1 MRYLTAIL
9 FGLITTAVTAQAG
22 GAADL
27 VAKKS
32 NSGGFT
38 YSNTTQY
45 RFLHDCSEN
54 ANNQV
59 CKCVLNK
66 LQKKYSEKEYRK
78 FDADL
83 QKGIENKKFTSF
95 ISKAV
100 TECDAIVDETGPMV
114 SEERAEAYVDSLLQ
128 LLSKKEYMAD
138 CIPRMKE
145 VLGSNAKKTCSCAF
159 DQFVSHPSELVQEI
173 MTNGFE
179 TDNVLWTADFV
190 FDCMPQKMTPDIK
203 NHFIEQMN
211 LMGIPKS
218 IAQCTIDAISKEY
231 SFGTL
236 LKIAIKEPDTINQI
250 FKIMGTRCSLE
261 QY

>member
-1 MRYLTAIL
+1 MRRLKFIL
-9 FGLITTAVTAQAG
+9 FALITTVVSVQAG
-22 GAADL
+22 GTADL

-32 NSGGFT
+32 HSGGFT
-38 YSNTTQY
+38 YSKATQHT
-45 RFLHDCSEN
+45 FLHDCSEN
-54 ANNQV
+54 ASSQV

-83 QKGIENKKFTSF
+83 QKGIENKKFTFF

-100 TECDAIVDETGPMV
+100 TECDAIIDETGPMV
-114 SEERAEAYVDSLLQ
+114 SEERANAYVDSLLQ
-128 LLSKKEYMAD
+128 LLSKKDYMAD

-145 VLGSNAKKTCSCAF
+145 ILGSNAKKTCSCAF
-159 DQFVSHPSELVQEI
+159 DQFVNHPSKLVQEI

-179 TDNVLWTADFV
+179 ADNVLWAADFV

-203 NHFIEQMN
+203 NNFIEQMN

-218 IAQCTIDAISKEY
+218 LAQCTIDAISKEY

-236 LKIAIKEPDTINQI
+236 LKISIKEPETINQI
-250 FKIMGTRCSLE
+250 FQIMGTRCTLE